1 MLSIKSFNQFSI
13 VGIYLSCYAILSFNM
28 LFLSL
33 TIVPQFL
40 ITLYLALKSV
50 LRLLFSSLSHVIWAQ
65 YHDSCTS
72 LNHVSIVISL
82 GLLFYLRFQLISISL
97 LCRLRSQFDLV
108 ISIYFDYLVLRP
120 VSFCLKLIVL
130 FMVFRSSS
138 LRLALKFVCV
148 LLSYFYVLSP
158 HCFWIMVSF

>member
-1 MLSIKSFNQFSI
+1 MSHVVSSIKSCNYVSI
-13 VGIYLSCYAILSFNM
+13 VEICLAT
-28 LFLSL
+28 LF
-33 TIVPQFL
+33 
-40 ITLYLALKSV
+40 Y
-50 LRLLFSSLSHVIWAQ
+50 LLFCCFAFRTVVLESVFRILFSTLSHVIWAQ